1 MLTFGSEDQ
10 KFLAMDFIKTNLKFL
25 RKLKGWTQN
34 DLADAVQVTRAVI
47 GSYEEGRARPTYEVL
62 AELSKIFK
70 FKIDDLIMRDL
81 RQTEK
86 VPLFS
91 EEQLA
96 DVEGKSLRV
105 LAITVD
111 EKENENIEMVPAKAA
126 AGYLNGFADPEFIQE
141 LNKFRLPFLPVGTY
155 RAFEIKG
162 DSMLPVQPG
171 SVIVG
176 EYVDNWKSIKDG
188 QTYIILS
195 KHDGIVYKRVFNQ
208 VEENGT
214 LILRSDNPS
223 YPAYSLRIN
232 EVLEVWRAVLNIS
245 HLNKGTDLS
254 FQNILHMMQELKK
267 DVDGLKAN

>member
-1 MLTFGSEDQ
+1 
-10 KFLAMDFIKTNLKFL
+10 MDFIASNLKFL
-25 RKLKGWTQN
+25 RKLKSWTQN
-34 DLADAVQVTRAVI
+34 DLADELGIKRAVV

-62 AELSKIFK
+62 VDLSKMFNY
-70 FKIDDLIMRDL
+70 KIDDLITRDL

-91 EEQLA
+91 EDQLNT
-96 DVEGKSLRV
+96 DVAGKNLRV

-111 EKENENIEMVPAKAA
+111 KKDNENIELVPVKAA
-126 AGYLNGFADPEFIQE
+126 AGYLNGYSDPTFIKE
-141 LNKFRLPFLPVGTY
+141 LNRFRLPFLPAGTY

-171 SVIVG
+171 SIIIG

-188 QTYIILS
+188 STYVVLS

-214 LILRSDNPS
+214 LILRSDNTS
-223 YPAYSLRIN
+223 YPAYPIKID
-232 EVLEVWRAVLNIS
+232 EVLEVWRAVINIS
-245 HLNKGTDLS
+245 HLNKGSDLS
-254 FQNILHMMQELKK
+254 YQNILQLMQELKK
-267 DVDGLKAN
+267 DVDDLKGN

>member
-1 MLTFGSEDQ
+1 ME
-10 KFLAMDFIKTNLKFL
+10 FIKTNLKFL

-34 DLADAVQVTRAVI
+34 DLAEALGVTRAVV

-62 AELSKIFK
+62 LELSKQFK
-70 FKIDDLIMRDL
+70 YKIDDLITRDL

-91 EEQLA
+91 EEQLQS
-96 DVEGKSLRV
+96 DVEGKHLRV

-111 EKENENIEMVPAKAA
+111 RKDNENIEMVPAKAA
-126 AGYLNGFADPEFIQE
+126 AGYLNGYADPEFIQE
-141 LNKFRLPFLPVGTY
+141 LNKFRLPFLPSGTY

-176 EYVDNWKSIKDG
+176 EYLDNWKNIKDG
-188 QTYIILS
+188 QTYIVLS

-214 LILRSDNPS
+214 LIMRSDNPS
-223 YPAYSLRIN
+223 YPAYALKID
-232 EVLEVWRAVLNIS
+232 EVLEIWRAVLNIS

-254 FQNILHMMQELKK
+254 FQNILQMMQDLKK
-267 DVDGLKAN
+267 DVEDLKAN